1 MTRDDKLKKILTRIA
16 AVVAFEITGVI
27 GVGAVFGVDVII
39 SALIAAA
46 LGVNTVIRGI
56 AGAYLDDGKLTNAEI
71 DAAFQKIHK
80 QDDAS

>member
-1 MTRDDKLKKILTRIA
+1 MGRNEKLKKILFRIG

-27 GVGAVFGVDVII
+27 GIGSVFGVDVWV

-56 AGAYLDDGKLTNAEI
+56 AGAYLEDGKLTDAEI
-71 DAAFQKIHK
+71 DEAFQKIAK
-80 QDDAS
+80 KKK